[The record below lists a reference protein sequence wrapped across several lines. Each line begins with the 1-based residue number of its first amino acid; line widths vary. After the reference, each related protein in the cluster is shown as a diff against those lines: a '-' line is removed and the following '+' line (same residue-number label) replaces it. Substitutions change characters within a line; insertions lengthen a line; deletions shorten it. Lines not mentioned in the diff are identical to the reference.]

1 MEMKVYAQIN
11 NAIIKA
17 DENHRFWVYDR
28 NEELLCSVFFS
39 YAADAI
45 NFAHEHQK
53 GLICE

>member
-1 MEMKVYAQIN
+1 MEMKVYAKIN

-17 DENHRFWVYDR
+17 DESLKFWVFDR

-39 YAADAI
+39 YASDAI
-45 NFAHEHQK
+45 NCAYEHQE